1 MGTGLD
7 LRGRRRDGS
16 EFPIDVSLSPIRTQ
30 RGMRTVAVVREH
42 VVHQGHERVDRTVL
56 DVAIQRLF
64 RAGLALQNLRKDL
77 GTPMSVDIGNV
88 LDDLDEAVQVIRGAV
103 LEGAGFQAP
112 ASRRR

>member
-1 MGTGLD
+1 
-7 LRGRRRDGS
+7 
-16 EFPIDVSLSPIRTQ
+16 
-30 RGMRTVAVVREH
+30 
-42 VVHQGHERVDRTVL
+42 
-56 DVAIQRLF
+56 LF